1 MKAIILKE
9 FGGVEQLQI
18 AELPVPGIK
27 EEEVLVQVKAIG
39 VNPVDAKTRAG
50 KGLAGMLKDDQ
61 PIILGWDISGTVQES
76 TSPLFTAGDE
86 VFGMVRFPGHG
97 KAYAEYVVAP
107 AEHLAL
113 KPENVTH
120 EQAAA
125 SSLAPLTAW
134 QAFSD
139 YGRLRPG
146 QRVLIHAAAGGV
158 GHFAVQIARH
168 IGAYVIATS
177 SAENKEFVESLGANE
192 HIDYKA
198 QRFEEVVRDVDF
210 VLDTVGPENADRSLA
225 VLKKGGSLI
234 CINGLTDATK
244 EKAKARG
251 IFALGM
257 SVQSAGEDMQHMA
270 QLLEEGEL
278 KPEVSKVYGFDQMG
292 EAHLQLETGRT
303 RGKVVV
309 RTEG

>member
-1 MKAIILKE
+1 MKVIILKE
-9 FGGVEQLQI
+9 FGGVDQLEQTD
-18 AELPVPGIK
+18 LPVPEVK
-27 EEEVLVQVKAIG
+27 EGEVLVKVKAISI
-39 VNPVDAKTRAG
+39 NPVDIKTREG
-50 KGLAGMLKDDQ
+50 KGIAGMLKDEK
-61 PIILGWDISGTVQES
+61 PIILGWDISGNVEQS

-86 VFGMVRFPGHG
+86 VFGMIRFPGHG
-97 KAYAEYVVAP
+97 KAYAEYIAAP
-107 AEHLAL
+107 SDQLAL
-113 KPENVTH
+113 KPENISH

-125 SSLAPLTAW
+125 ATLAPLTAW

-177 SAENKEFVESLGANE
+177 SPENKEFVLSLGANE

-198 QRFEEVVRDVDF
+198 QKFEEAVKDVDF
-210 VLDTVGPENADRSLA
+210 VLDTVGGDNTDRSLS
-225 VLKKGGSLI
+225 VLKKGGTLI
-234 CINGLTDATK
+234 STVGLSDATK

-257 SVQSAGEDMQHMA
+257 AVQSAGEDMQHIA
-270 QLLEEGEL
+270 QLLEEGEI
-278 KPEVSKVYGFDQMG
+278 KPEVSHVFAFGQMA
-292 EAHLQLETGRT
+292 EAHEQVATGRT
-303 RGKVVV
+303 KGKVVV
-309 RTEG
+309 VTE

>member
-9 FGGVEQLQI
+9 FGGIERLQI
-18 AELPVPGIK
+18 AELANPGVG
-27 EEEVLVQVKAIG
+27 EEEVLVRVKAIG

-61 PIILGWDISGTVQES
+61 PVILGWDISGTVEKS
-76 TSPLFTAGDE
+76 TSHLFTEGDE
-86 VFGMVRFPGHG
+86 VFGTVRFPGHG

-107 AEHLAL
+107 AEQLAL
-113 KPENVTH
+113 KPENITH

-125 SSLAPLTAW
+125 SCLAPLTAW

-168 IGAYVIATS
+168 IGAFVIATS
-177 SAENKEFVESLGANE
+177 SASNKDFVLSLGANE
-192 HIDYKA
+192 HIDYKTE
-198 QRFEEVVRDVDF
+198 RFEDVAAEMDF
-210 VLDTVGPENADRSLA
+210 VLDTVGPENADRSLQ
-225 VLKKGGSLI
+225 VLKKGGTLI
-234 CINGLTDATK
+234 CIAGLSDATK

-257 SVQSAGEDMQHMA
+257 TVQSAGEDMQHLA

-278 KPEVSKVYGFDQMG
+278 KPEVSKVFGFGEMG
-292 EAHLQLETGRT
+292 EAHQQIESGRT
-303 RGKVVV
+303 KGKIVV
-309 RTEG
+309 RTDL